1 MYSIRCLLLRI
12 LRHGIWRIFAGALAL
27 GLLALLVNAMGI
39 WLLGGVSNW
48 ARWFQDHRV
57 HFLVWRLCVYGVTIY
72 GWLWMRRRIR
82 HAEPD
87 AAAAVRLI
95 RTEVAAIATVVLI
108 EAIFLLHRP

>member
-1 MYSIRCLLLRI
+1 MYRIRCLHLRI
-12 LRHGIWRIFAGALAL
+12 FRHGIWRILAGALGL

-39 WLLGGVSNW
+39 WLLGGVNNW

-57 HFLVWRLCVYGVTIY
+57 HFLVWRLCVYGVTVY

-82 HAEPD
+82 LAEPD

-95 RTEVAAIATVVLI
+95 RTEVAAIAAVVLI
-108 EAIFLLHRP
+108 EAIFLLHRS